1 MDKPGREAT
10 ARRRQSAVAMT
21 APPPDFAPAPL
32 PRARGAGIQ
41 LFMDGETPA
50 EPGQIDAEIAR
61 SADRYDAIPYTS
73 KPFPQTHPNRL
84 AGIARM
90 FGLDTPLPSAA
101 RVLEIGCAGG
111 GNLIPLAVAFPHAR
125 FLGIDLSPV
134 QVAQARERIA
144 RAGLTNIEVQVRS
157 LTDMKPEDG
166 LFDFII
172 SHGVYSWVPEEVQK
186 ALLRLSCRNLA
197 PDGIAYVSYN
207 VLPGWR
213 MWQAVRDAFLALIP
227 AHLDA
232 VTRLNMAKDLLV
244 FLRDHCPDKGHY
256 GQAMR
261 GAWERLKDFPD
272 DYLAH
277 EYLEDAH
284 EPLGFRD
291 FIVRAQDQGLDYL
304 GEADLAL
311 MFPGNYGREFAGEL
325 LSRTSSDIVSVEQML
340 DVLTGRTFRQTLL
353 VHKERTAAIRR
364 QIAPQTVERVHAL
377 PGRGMRIEKDG
388 PATRLIDESN
398 RVLGSRLPSV
408 GKAIERIVAA
418 WPGSVSLDDLAVGLD
433 AQGRL
438 EVADAMMRLIVT
450 GMAVPL
456 AEPVRAGRVSARPR
470 ALAIARFDVSAGL
483 SESANLRHDAVRI
496 DPASMVLLPLLDG
509 RSSRDDL
516 AAALLAAARDGRI
529 EFKRDGVPVTEP
541 RALREIS
548 REAVPNLL
556 RGLEWAGLLEP

>member
-1 MDKPGREAT
+1 
-10 ARRRQSAVAMT
+10 
-21 APPPDFAPAPL
+21 
-32 PRARGAGIQ
+32 
-41 LFMDGETPA
+41 MDGETPA
-50 EPGQIDAEIAR
+50 APGPIDADIAR
-61 SADRYDAIPYTS
+61 SADRYDEIPYTS
-73 KPFPQTHPNRL
+73 RPFSQTHPNRL

-111 GNLIPLAVAFPHAR
+111 GNLIPMAAAYPHAR

-134 QVAQARERIA
+134 QVAQANARIA
-144 RAGLTNIEVQVRS
+144 RAGLTNIEVRVQS
-157 LTDMKPEDG
+157 LTDIGPSDG
-166 LFDFII
+166 QFDYII

-186 ALLRLSCRNLA
+186 ALLRASCRNLA
-197 PDGIAYVSYN
+197 PEGIAYVSYN

-213 MWQAVRDAFLALIP
+213 MWQAVRDAFVALIP
-227 AHLDA
+227 THLDA
-232 VTRLNMAKDLLV
+232 ITRLNMAKDLLA
-244 FLRDHCPDKGHY
+244 FLRDHCPDKAHY

-304 GEADLAL
+304 GEADFAL

-353 VHKERTAAIRR
+353 VHKDRTADIRR
-364 QIAPQTVERVHAL
+364 QITPASVEGVHAL
-377 PGRGMRIEKDG
+377 PGRGLRIEKDDT
-388 PATRLIDESN
+388 ATRLIDEGN
-398 RVLGSRLPSV
+398 RMLGSRLPSV

-418 WPGSVSLDDLAVGLD
+418 WPGSVSLDELAAGQD

-456 AEPVRAGRVSARPR
+456 AEPVRPGRVGARPA
-470 ALAIARFDVSAGL
+470 ALAIARCDVSAGM
-483 SESANLRHDAVRI
+483 SESVTLRHDAVRI
-496 DPASMVLLPLLDG
+496 DPASMVLIPLLDG
-509 RSSRDDL
+509 RTSREDL
-516 AAALLAAARDGRI
+516 AAALVVAAREGRI
-529 EFKRDGVPVTEP
+529 EFKRDGVLVTEP
-541 RALREIS
+541 RELREIA
-548 REAVPNLL
+548 REALPNVL
-556 RGLEWAGLLEP
+556 RGLERAGLLAP

>member
-1 MDKPGREAT
+1 MD
-10 ARRRQSAVAMT
+10 
-21 APPPDFAPAPL
+21 L
-32 PRARGAGIQ
+32 
-41 LFMDGETPA
+41 ETPSA
-50 EPGQIDAEIAR
+50 PDPVEAEIAR
-61 SADRYDAIPYTS
+61 SAERYDAIPYTS

-84 AGIARM
+84 AGIAGM
-90 FGLDTPLPSAA
+90 FGLAAPAPSAA

-111 GNLIPLAVAFPHAR
+111 GNIIPMAAAFPQAR

-134 QVAQARERIA
+134 QVAQANERIA
-144 RAGLTNIEVQVRS
+144 RAGLANIEVRVQS
-157 LTDMKPEDG
+157 LTDIGPGDG
-166 LFDFII
+166 LFDYII
-172 SHGVYSWVPEEVQK
+172 SHGVYSWVPEDVQK
-186 ALLRLSCRNLA
+186 ALFRVSCRNLA
-197 PDGIAYVSYN
+197 PQGIAYVSYN

-213 MWQAVRDAFLALIP
+213 MWQAVRDAFVALIP
-227 AHLDA
+227 THLDA

-291 FIVRAQDQGLDYL
+291 FIVRAQGQGLDYL
-304 GEADLAL
+304 GESDFAL

-353 VHKERTAAIRR
+353 VHKDRTTDIRR
-364 QIAPQTVERVHAL
+364 QIAPEAVERVHAL
-377 PGRGMRIEKDG
+377 PGRGMRIEKDEA
-388 PATRLIDESN
+388 ATRLIDESG
-398 RVLGSRLPSV
+398 RMLGSRLPSV
-408 GKAIERIVAA
+408 AKAIERIVAA
-418 WPGSVSLDDLAVGLD
+418 WPGSVSLDDLARGQD

-456 AEPVRAGRVSARPR
+456 AEPIRAGRVSARST
-470 ALAIARFDVSAGL
+470 ALAIARSDVVAGL
-483 SESANLRHDAVRI
+483 TESVTLRHDAVKI

-509 RSSRDDL
+509 RTSRDTL

-529 EFKRDGVPVTEP
+529 EFKREGVPVTEP
-541 RALREIS
+541 RALREIA
-548 REAVPNLL
+548 RETVPNLL